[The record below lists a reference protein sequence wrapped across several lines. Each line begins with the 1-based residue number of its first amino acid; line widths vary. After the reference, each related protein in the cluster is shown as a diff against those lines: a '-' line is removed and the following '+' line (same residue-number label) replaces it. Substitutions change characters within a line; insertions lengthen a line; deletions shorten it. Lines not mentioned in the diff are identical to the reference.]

1 MRFSLGSK
9 VPFALSALAVALS
22 APVHA
27 QGMLEEVI
35 VTASK
40 RQQTLQEAPLA
51 VSVVTAQAIER
62 AEIRDLLDIQ
72 SVVPS
77 LRVSQL
83 QNSTQTNFIIR
94 GFGNGANNPG
104 IEPSVAVFVDGVYR
118 SRSQGRISDL
128 PNIERI
134 EVLRGPQSTLY
145 GKNASAGVISVV
157 TAKPQFETEGYIE
170 AGIGNYNQSNV
181 RGYITGPINEKLA
194 YSLGGSYFER
204 DGYADNIT
212 LGTDQNNR
220 DRYAL
225 RGELL
230 FTPSEKTDLRFIFDY
245 DELDEICCAV
255 ANLVNGPTGA
265 AMNFLAGGE
274 ALDPANPYSYRFFTN
289 LDPQTTAENWGFT
302 ADFTTQLGD
311 IEFRSIT
318 GYRDSTAD
326 QPFGDVDYTGADVI
340 GNNRYDTV
348 IETFTQEFRLT
359 GSSESLDWTAGLFYF
374 DETIDYEVG
383 LFYGPQFRN
392 YANFLVGAGNP
403 LVGEATFSG
412 LEAAL
417 SLPQGSFFQEDTGV
431 VETATQDNQTL
442 SIFGQVDFHVT
453 DRLTATVG
461 ISYLD
466 DEKDTS
472 LIQDNTDVFS
482 QLALAGADAAT
493 VFTNAALAEAFPAVF
508 GLPLT
513 SENIG
518 LVTSTPAGLAG
529 FQQLLGNIGALIGSL
544 DLSDPAVNSL
554 LGLQPLQFLPGLL
567 NYPNAGNSGQ
577 SQDDKLT
584 YTLRLAYDLSDSINV
599 YASYATGYKATSW
612 NLSRDSR
619 PTAAERDAVVASG
632 GTLPNNLTLGTR
644 FAGPEESEVF
654 ELGAKWVQPWGYVNI
669 ALFDQTI
676 EGFQSNVF
684 TGTGFALANAGEQS
698 VQGAEVDLVFQATE
712 SLTLGW
718 SATWLDPKYDSFASS
733 AIGDITGT
741 QPGGIHTFSMS
752 TSAAYN
758 FSIGDIDGFI
768 QIDHQYDNEVD
779 ILDGE
784 GLNPDN
790 LLLAT
795 TGNTSREVNMLNA
808 SMGLAMGNWELR
820 VWGRNLTEDEYL
832 ITVFPSVAQAGS
844 YSGYPNQPRTYG
856 ASLRYSF

>member
-1 MRFSLGSK
+1 MRSFRISK
-9 VPFALSALAVALS
+9 VPFALSAIAVALS
-22 APVHA
+22 VPSHA

-157 TAKPQFETEGYIE
+157 TAKPQFETEGYLE
-170 AGIGNYNQSNV
+170 AGIGNYDQMNV
-181 RGYITGPINEKLA
+181 RGYVTGPINDQVA

-204 DGYADNIT
+204 DGYGDNIT

-220 DRYAL
+220 DRYAI

-230 FTPSEKTDLRFIFDY
+230 FTPSENTDLRFILDY

-274 ALDPANPYSYRFFTN
+274 ALDPENPYSYRFFTN
-289 LDPQTTAENWGFT
+289 LDPQTVAENWGFT
-302 ADFTTQLGD
+302 ADWTTQLGD
-311 IEFRSIT
+311 VEFRSIT
-318 GYRDSTAD
+318 GYRDSKAH

-340 GNNRYDTV
+340 GNNRYDTA

-359 GSSESLDWTAGLFYF
+359 GSSENLDWTAGLFYF

-392 YANFLVGAGNP
+392 YANFIVGGGNP
-403 LVGEATFSG
+403 LIGEATFSG

-417 SLPQGSFFQEDTGV
+417 SLPQGSFFKEDTGV
-431 VETATQDNQTL
+431 VESAAQNNQTL
-442 SIFGQVDFHVT
+442 SLFGQLDFHVT

-461 ISYLD
+461 VSYLD
-466 DEKDTS
+466 DKKDTS

-482 QLALAGADAAT
+482 KLDLAGADAAT

-513 SENIG
+513 SQNIG

-529 FQQLLGNIGALIGSL
+529 FQALLGNIGALIGSL
-544 DLSDPAVNSL
+544 DLTDPSVNSL
-554 LGLQPLQFLPGLL
+554 LGLQPLQFLPELL
-567 NYPNAGNSGQ
+567 NYPNAGNRGE
-577 SQDDKLT
+577 SQDEKFT
-584 YTLRLAYDLSDSINV
+584 YTLRLAYDLSDDINV

-619 PTAAERDAVVASG
+619 PTASERDAVVASG

-644 FAGPEESEVF
+644 FAGPEESEVL
-654 ELGAKWVQPWGYVNI
+654 EIGAKWVQPWGYMNV

-698 VQGAEVDLVFQATE
+698 VQGAEIDFVIQATE
-712 SLTLGW
+712 GLTLGW
-718 SATWLDPKYDSFASS
+718 SATWLDPKYDSFPNA
-733 AIGDITGT
+733 ALGDITGT

-758 FSIGDIDGFI
+758 FTIGDIDGFI

-790 LLLAT
+790 LLLAS
-795 TGNTSREVNMLNA
+795 TGNNSREVNMLNA

-820 VWGRNLTEDEYL
+820 IWGRNLTEDEYL

-856 ASLRYSF
+856 ANLRYSF